1 MSPIS
6 KTSQDQ
12 FLGLDFSYSKMT
24 LVMLLQL
31 YLFTGRQEISQHL
44 ARVHHHQRVKRFSEA
59 FFLVDQPRKSA
70 LECVEAKYNR
80 YASLSENLRTSEYL
94 MTLPPLPG

>member
-1 MSPIS
+1 MFKLARALVTYVKHLP
-6 KTSQDQ
+6 
-12 FLGLDFSYSKMT
+12 SYLYWKIND
-24 LVMLLQL
+24 